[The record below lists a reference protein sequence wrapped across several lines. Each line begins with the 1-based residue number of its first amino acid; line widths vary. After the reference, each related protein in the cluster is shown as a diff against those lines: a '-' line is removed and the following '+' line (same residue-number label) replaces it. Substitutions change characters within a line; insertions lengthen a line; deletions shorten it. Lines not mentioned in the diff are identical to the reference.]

1 MLLPPGYNLL
11 ADRGHRVDA
20 TRAVPRP
27 IGATL
32 IHFNGH
38 RPCQRLLLS
47 LRNAGPSWKLL
58 DSWGNSHMPDA
69 VCMLP

>member
-11 ADRGHRVDA
+11 ADRRHRVDA
-20 TRAVPRP
+20 TRAAPRP

-47 LRNAGPSWKLL
+47 LRKAGPSWKLL